1 MRTVVCGGIL
11 FVKIKK
17 GRRII
22 MKVTENKIYNPEIEC
37 MDRDELKALQLSRL
51 QETVKLCYE
60 RVPLYRQRMDALGV
74 KPEDIKTLSDITK
87 LPFTNKTDLRDEF
100 PFGLLAADKKDII
113 RIQGSSGTTG
123 KPIVSGYTAND
134 VEVWTE
140 MVARSL
146 PAAGGGSE
154 DIIQVTYGYGLFTGG
169 LGAHQGATRIGAMTV
184 PMSAGNTQRQLM
196 MMHDL
201 GATMLCCTPSYAI
214 FLGESIREMGYD
226 PKEFQLKSG
235 CFGAE
240 PWTEE
245 MRDKIEE
252 LFDIN
257 AYNIYGLTEI
267 AGPGV
272 AYECPAKAGMHIN
285 EDHVIAEILDPE
297 TDEPLPYG
305 ERGELVFT
313 TITKTGMPMIRYRT
327 HDLCT
332 LTEEKCSCGRTHVRM
347 GRIMG
352 RTDDMLVIRG
362 VNVFPSQIETVLLRV
377 AGVAPHYQLIVDRV
391 NSTDTL
397 EVQVELT
404 EEMFSDTVA
413 DVERIRD
420 EIKEGIKS
428 VVGIAASIKLVPPK
442 SIQRSEGKAKRTID
456 KRGLTN

>member
-1 MRTVVCGGIL
+1 MIPL
-11 FVKIKK
+11 KLK
-17 GRRII
+17 
-22 MKVTENKIYNPEIEC
+22 ENKIFNPEMEC
-37 MDRDELKALQLSRL
+37 IDRAKLKELQNERL
-51 QETVKLCYE
+51 KETVAHVYKN
-60 RVPLYRQRMDALGV
+60 VPVYRDRMDAAGV
-74 KPEDIKTLSDITK
+74 KPEDIKSIDDLRL

-100 PFGLLAADKKDII
+100 PFGLFAVPKSEIV

-123 KPIVSGYTAND
+123 KPIVSGYTEND

-146 PAAGGGSE
+146 TAAGAGKD

-169 LGAHQGATRIGAMTV
+169 LGAHQGASRVGAMTV
-184 PMSAGNTQRQLM
+184 PMSSGNTQRQLM

-214 FLGESIREMGYD
+214 FLGESLKELGYD
-226 PKEFQLKSG
+226 LSEFKLKSG

-245 MRDKIEE
+245 MREKLEN

-272 AYECPAKAGMHIN
+272 AFECCAKKGMHVN
-285 EDHVIAEILDPE
+285 EDHVIAEIVDPE
-297 TDEPLPYG
+297 TGEPLPYG
-305 ERGELVFT
+305 ESGELVFT

-327 HDLCT
+327 HDICT
-332 LTEEKCSCGRTHVRM
+332 LTEEKCECGRTHVRM
-347 GRIMG
+347 SRITG

-362 VNVFPSQIETVLLRV
+362 VNVFPSQIESLLLKIP
-377 AGVAPHYQLIVDRV
+377 GVAPHYMLVVDRV
-391 NSTDTL
+391 NSTDKL

-404 EEMFSDTVA
+404 DEIFSDTVA
-413 DVERIRD
+413 DIEKIRYKIT
-420 EIKEGIKS
+420 EQIKS
-428 VVGIAASIKLVPPK
+428 VVGISALVKLVPPK
-442 SIQRSEGKAKRTID
+442 SIPRSEGKSKRIID
-456 KRGLTN
+456 NRGLTK